1 MHPLSEEM
9 RRGVHRIAAGAES
22 AVDPTPAGCDLLEVR
37 LAGATADCP
46 AGSPSPDRTAPVR
59 APRFGQRLVWWE

>member
-1 MHPLSEEM
+1 MT
-9 RRGVHRIAAGAES
+9 AGAES
-22 AVDPTPAGCDLLEVR
+22 SPDPTPAGCDLLEVR

-59 APRFGQRLVWWE
+59 APLRQRLVWWE